1 MGDGKIWKK
10 GRREGIGTVREGE
23 RGGEERGGREIQQ
36 GIIYPTGMETFTKE
50 PNSQNYC
57 GS

>member
-23 RGGEERGGREIQQ
+23 RGGEERVGRENHQ
-36 GIIYPTGMETFTKE
+36 GIIDLTGMETFAKE

-57 GS
+57 WS